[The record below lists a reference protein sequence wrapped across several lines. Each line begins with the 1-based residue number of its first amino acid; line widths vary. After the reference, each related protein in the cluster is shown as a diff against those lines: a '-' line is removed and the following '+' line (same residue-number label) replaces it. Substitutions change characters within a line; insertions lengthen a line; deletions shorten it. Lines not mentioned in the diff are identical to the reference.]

1 MENKINIAEL
11 LKDCPK
17 GMVLDCTMFDDVTL
31 LRVDDRE
38 DVTFP
43 IILLREDG
51 NSVILTKYGQCTN
64 ANSAKCVIFPKGK
77 TTWEG
82 FVSPCKFKDG
92 DIVYIKTKGH
102 NHNEFIIIFKE
113 IKNDH
118 IHKHVCF
125 AYQVLYTGP
134 SAVGHLVDIE
144 EIRIATEEEKQKLFD
159 AIKANG
165 YKWNAK
171 TKTLEKLIEPIFK
184 VGDRIKW
191 IKTGNI
197 FEIIKILSNCYIAK
211 YLGSDITILFDR
223 QDEYEL
229 VLVEPKFKIG
239 DKIKKKDGRD
249 YRLRTIESVNNN
261 YYIIKTPDWFD
272 NCYITDKLPFE
283 YQNEYELAHRN
294 KFDINTLKHFDKVLV
309 RDNDEQ
315 EWSTSFF
322 SRCVKS
328 ETYKYSCVN
337 DIRWKCCI
345 PYEENK
351 HLADTTNDCDEYYKT
366 W

>member
-17 GMVLDCTMFDDVTL
+17 GMVLDCTMFDNVTL

-82 FVSPCKFKDG
+82 FQRPFKDG
-92 DIVYIKTKGH
+92 DVVVTTFGNIAIFSNKIDNKNCNTYCKLSGYST
-102 NHNEFIIIFKE
+102 FIRNNTLACPK
-113 IKNDH
+113 
-118 IHKHVCF
+118 
-125 AYQVLYTGP
+125 
-134 SAVGHLVDIE
+134 
-144 EIRIATEEEKQKLFD
+144 RIATEEEKQKLFD
-159 AIKANG
+159 TIKANG
-165 YKWNAK
+165 YKWNAE
-171 TKTLEKLIEPIFK
+171 TKTLEKVEPKFK
-184 VGDRIKW
+184 VGDRIRHKYGQFRDERTIVSCGKGGYWTSINDW
-191 IKTGNI
+191 IDYENQDDWELVK
-197 FEIIKILSNCYIAK
+197 
-211 YLGSDITILFDR
+211 DIT
-223 QDEYEL
+223 
-229 VLVEPKFKIG
+229 PTFKIG

-315 EWSTSFF
+315 AWSTSFF

-328 ETYKYSCVN
+328 ETNKYSCVN
-337 DIRWKCCI
+337 DIRWVQCI

-351 HLADTTNDCDEYYKT
+351 HLAGTTNDCDEFYKT